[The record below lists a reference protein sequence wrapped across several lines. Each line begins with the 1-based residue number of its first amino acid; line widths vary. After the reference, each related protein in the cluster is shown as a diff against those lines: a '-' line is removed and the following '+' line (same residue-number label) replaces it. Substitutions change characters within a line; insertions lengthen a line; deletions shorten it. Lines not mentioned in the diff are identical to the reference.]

1 MNELDLRNDFRTI
14 YIKRA
19 AISLLLILTVFT
31 LIPLNEI
38 QVNNGRYTEGYS
50 FINPCE
56 ENIFYAINSYNQQ
69 GIDFEVIADYSLDL
83 FPKIQ
88 NLKCIN
94 KINKIEKFDNFYE
107 IRTSRSGQLE
117 KLILFI
123 FLILLL
129 FIKDLKIAKFTVVI
143 FFSFINLT
151 YYGFSSLNFSFVLN
165 LLLILL
171 VVCSEISYF
180 KEIKVLQISLI
191 FFIFIT
197 HFYNFFRFRSSD
209 EIYYIGTN
217 FRSSS
222 EFSAYFE
229 QDFSEQFNNLITL
242 FVNIFQDNFFHAIK
256 IFHFL
261 LFCYVILGFKN
272 ILKLSNYSI
281 ILFILFLFRFQGTF
295 PTQWIIFNFTPAGLC
310 NLLILIAFVQFFKS
324 RFALTVITLS
334 IATYFHFAYV
344 VLLSP
349 LFIYLAIRKLG
360 FKKNLKYFILYFILS
375 IFNLLKVF
383 SSLTSTQNKNFYN
396 DVYYYT
402 TVRHPFN
409 MPFDLSSSS
418 YLKPLMPTFVKGF
431 VYIFVGLSIMIIIK
445 KFQNNID
452 IFIVDFTIFSY
463 FLFFVYMTILNFLPV
478 SYFSLPVPIRLNVF
492 ILFFSLLIIL
502 KSFEM
507 NIFKYIRSR
516 KGELFFL
523 VFLLIYLTPFSLD
536 LYNPI
541 KSVSIQNNLS
551 INYVHEGIAENDLVN
566 KINEYDNDL
575 IFLTVPATISNINR
589 DFYDTLEL
597 STQNPNYAV
606 FKFVP
611 HQLNLLPEWIERI
624 KKSEAFFLEE
634 CGALNEIKPFYYI
647 LSKEDSLV
655 NNCGE
660 LEYENNK
667 YQIYLYK

>member
-14 YIKRA
+14 YIKRV
-19 AISLLLILTVFT
+19 AISLLLIFTVLT

-38 QVNNGRYTEGYS
+38 RDDNRRYTEGYS

-69 GIDFEVIADYSLDL
+69 GIDFEVITDYSLDI

-117 KLILFI
+117 KLILII
-123 FLILLL
+123 FLIILL
-129 FIKDLKIAKFTVVI
+129 FINDLKIAKFTVVL

-151 YYGFSSLNFSFVLN
+151 YYNFSSLNFSFTLN

-171 VVCSEISYF
+171 VVCSEVSYF

-197 HFYNFFRFRSSD
+197 NFYNFFRFRSSD

-229 QDFSEQFNNLITL
+229 QDFSENFNNLITL
-242 FVNIFQDNFFHAIK
+242 FVNIFQDNFFNAIK
-256 IFHFL
+256 MFQFL
-261 LFCYVILGFKN
+261 LVCYIILAFKN
-272 ILKLSNYSI
+272 ILNLSNYSI
-281 ILFILFLFRFQGTF
+281 ILFMLFLFRFQGTF
-295 PTQWIIFNFTPAGLC
+295 PTHWIIFNFTPAGLC
-310 NLLILIAFVQFFKS
+310 NLLLLIAFIQFFKS
-324 RFALTVITLS
+324 RYVLTVVILA

-360 FKKNLKYFILYFILS
+360 FKEILKYVILYFILS

-396 DVYYYT
+396 DINYYI

-409 MPFDLSSSS
+409 MPFDLSSGS
-418 YLKPLMPTFVKGF
+418 YIKPLVPMFVKGF
-431 VYIFVGLSIMIIIK
+431 VYIFVGLFLMIIIK

-452 IFIVDFTIFSY
+452 IFFVDFTIFSY
-463 FLFFVYMTILNFLPV
+463 FIFFVYMAIQNFLPIG
-478 SYFSLPVPIRLNVF
+478 YFSLPVPVRLNVF
-492 ILFFSLLIIL
+492 ILFFSLLIIF

-507 NIFKYIRSR
+507 NILNYIKSS
-516 KGELFFL
+516 KGEVFFL

-536 LYNPI
+536 FYNPI

-551 INYVHEGIAENDLVN
+551 INYVHEGIEENNLVN
-566 KINEYDNDL
+566 KINNYDNDF
-575 IFLTVPATISNINR
+575 IFLSAPATISDINR

-611 HQLNLLPEWIERI
+611 HQLNLLPEWIGRI
-624 KKSEAFFLEE
+624 KKTEAFFLEE

-647 LSKEDSLV
+647 LSKEGSLV